1 MATWNTDAADF
12 ILRADQAEYNK
23 RRQDVL
29 DKRAAQDYALK
40 RKDDLR
46 KDELAEIDHAYKMRN
61 IETAQ
66 KLADFER
73 QKKMNDYVAAQ
84 QKHDYDTAL
93 HNDRM
98 LNLGEQLQINALKR
112 QKELNDFADAERARK
127 EKLAALDRANVQRE
141 YSGRSLSPYAETLL
155 KFRASGGDENALT
168 DKEKNILFERDG
180 VSLDSGDIPEYF
192 DQLRNLTDKEL
203 NAEGL
208 DPQFIPEYARQMRAD
223 AAKKAE
229 YNRKNA
235 PAIAKQARD
244 EQYKTV
250 SGFMTGLFNSAVA
263 KGTIDPEKAKSKE
276 IIEAATNIYNNAK
289 NSGQDITPQQAFNM
303 AAGIK
308 DKLPTISEQAEK
320 LYGAQYNDL
329 DDADKKKLELMLT
342 KFSAAKN
349 SFDKKNYPKGSA
361 EELKELRE
369 LEEYWRQMAN
379 AAGFGNWFDT
389 YSDVKSPIF
398 ERLQH
403 ADYAA
408 VHDEML
414 AREKALEEKY
424 PRYFAWAKNN
434 PGVSIRN
441 YENYLV
447 SPDEYTYIAAGS
459 DTQRTPPKYYLDFK
473 NEMLKIQELRDHL
486 RELEGRIENNKNRF
500 VD

>member
-1 MATWNTDAADF
+1 MATWNTDAADYV
-12 ILRADQAEYNK
+12 LRADQTEYNK
-23 RRQDVL
+23 QKYEEERDF
-29 DKRAAQDYALK
+29 KRA
-40 RKDDLR
+40 
-46 KDELAEIDHAYKMRN
+46 
-61 IETAQ
+61 
-66 KLADFER
+66 
-73 QKKMNDYVAAQ
+73 
-84 QKHDYDTAL
+84 HDA
-93 HNDRM
+93 
-98 LNLGEQLQINALKR
+98 
-112 QKELNDFADAERARK
+112 
-127 EKLAALDRANVQRE
+127 EKLAYDRQWQQDERDWQRQWQQDARTYNRNRQAALDAQQAQVHALRLQQLRDANALAQAKNQLFTQNLPNAQRLLTLKTQNEINKLQQGTVQNKF
-141 YSGRSLSPYAETLL
+141 SGRSLSPYVETLL
-155 KFRASGGDENALT
+155 KFRAIGGDENALT
-168 DKEKNILFERDG
+168 DKEKDILLQKAGYAVGEDG
-180 VSLDSGDIPEYF
+180 ASEYF

-208 DPQFIPEYARQMRAD
+208 DPQFIPEYARQMRA
-223 AAKKAE
+223 AAVKEAE

-235 PAIAKQARD
+235 SAIAKQARD

-308 DKLPTISEQAEK
+308 DQLPTISEQAEK

-361 EELKELRE
+361 EELKKLRE

-414 AREKALEEKY
+414 AREKALAEKY

-447 SPDEYTYIAAGS
+447 SPDEYTYIAAGR

-486 RELEGRIENNKNRF
+486 RKLEGRIENNKNRF